1 MTEKNIIYGEQSKKL
16 AILSVFIAI
25 LFASGAGC
33 NSDASDNSLKITP
46 TPMITSTPAKEAK
59 KYSLPTAEEVAA
71 LDKIAETKQMIIETS
86 KGTIKIEFYPKD
98 APLTVANFMKLA
110 EAKYYDGIIF
120 HRVIANFMI
129 QGGDPTGT
137 GTSGPGYQFKDEL
150 NTNNASYKEGYRKG
164 VVAMANA
171 GPNTNGSQFFIM
183 LRDMSYAD
191 LAYNYT
197 IFGKVVSGQEAVDA
211 IGSVKTDGRDR
222 PLEPVAI
229 LKAYIEE

>member
-1 MTEKNIIYGEQSKKL
+1 MNERSKNINKFDKKL
-16 AILSVFIAI
+16 AVLSIFIAI
-25 LFASGAGC
+25 LFAAGAGC
-33 NSDASDNSLKITP
+33 NSDNSDNSLKLTP
-46 TPMITSTPAKEAK
+46 TPMLTSTPAKETK
-59 KYSLPTAEEVAA
+59 KYSLPAAEEITV
-71 LDKIAETKQMIIETS
+71 LDKIAETKRMVLETS
-86 KGTIKIEFYPKD
+86 KGIIKIKLYPKD

-110 EAKYYDGIIF
+110 KADYYKGIIF

-150 NTNNASYKEGYRKG
+150 NTNNASYKEGYLKG

-183 LRDMSYAD
+183 LRDMSYSD

-197 IFGKVVSGQEAVDA
+197 IFGKVISGQEVVDA
-211 IGSVKTDGRDR
+211 IGGVKTDGRDR
-222 PLEPVAI
+222 PLEPVVI